1 MCSKM
6 PLGISGVYSRACS
19 IKEIQ
24 SWVLQKQLHSSEVA
38 CEYIQYISLISKCQ
52 RGGGFTMNI
61 IDCCSFIMIKNEI
74 PFHLMVFYNMQ
85 VSGQIHKLNLQE
97 GPGYITHE
105 SVPTFAVGSMART

>member
-1 MCSKM
+1 
-6 PLGISGVYSRACS
+6 
-19 IKEIQ
+19 
-24 SWVLQKQLHSSEVA
+24 
-38 CEYIQYISLISKCQ
+38 
-52 RGGGFTMNI
+52 
-61 IDCCSFIMIKNEI
+61 MIKNEI